1 MIRNETIS
9 LLTVPLFTGA
19 IGYLTN
25 WTGVWMLFYPI
36 RFAGVRIPG
45 LAPLVAL
52 LPRKIQQIPGFMQGG
67 VGWQGIIPSRAA
79 KMGSIAVDKGI
90 AKLGSPAEFYEH
102 LDPEK
107 MAEHML
113 ASARG
118 DIRAVVERIMERE
131 HPQLWRDLPPRLR
144 EAVHDRVQQQLPE
157 IIGSVTE
164 EIGSHV
170 DQLLDV
176 KLMVIRHIEANP
188 ELINRV
194 FLEVGRKEL
203 RFIIN
208 FGFFFGF
215 ALGIPTAILTEV
227 VFHVWWLLPLSGVI
241 IGYVT
246 NWVALWM
253 IFEPVEPRKLG
264 GFTLHGLFLRRRP
277 EIAEV
282 YSGIIANDI
291 VNMRNIG
298 EELLHGPRSDRTRQ
312 MIEAALRPAVDRAV
326 GPARPAVRV
335 AVGTREYDRIRESVA
350 TEAVEYTM
358 TPLTDPEF
366 NIQQSSAVRALI
378 EARMR
383 EMSYPDLVELLRSA
397 MKEDEWL
404 LLLHGAV
411 LGLAGGLIHLGL
423 FG

>member
-1 MIRNETIS
+1 MVHNETIS
-9 LLTVPLFTGA
+9 LISVPLFTGA

-25 WTGVWMLFYPI
+25 WSGVWMLFYPI
-36 RFAGVRIPG
+36 RFRGVRIPG
-45 LAPLVAL
+45 LAPLVGL
-52 LPRKIQQIPGFMQGG
+52 LPRKIQQIPGVMQGG
-67 VGWQGIIPSRAA
+67 AGWQGIIPSRAA

-90 AKLGSPAEFYEH
+90 AKLGSPSEFYEQ
-102 LDPEK
+102 LDPEA

-118 DIRAVVERIMERE
+118 DIRDVVERIMVRE
-131 HPQLWRDLPPRLR
+131 HPQLWRDLPPRVR
-144 EAVHDRVQQQLPE
+144 EAVHARVQEQLPD
-157 IIGSVTE
+157 ILRTITD
-164 EIGSHV
+164 EIGTHV

-176 KLMVIRHIEANP
+176 KLMVIRHIEAHP

-194 FLEVGRKEL
+194 YLEVGRREL

-215 ALGIPTAILTEV
+215 CLGLPTAILTV
-227 VFHVWWLLPLSGVI
+227 LVFTQWWVLPLAGVI

-253 IFEPVEPRKLG
+253 IFEPVEPRTLG
-264 GFTLHGLFLRRRP
+264 RFTLHGLFLRRKP
-277 EIAEV
+277 EIATA

-291 VNMRNIG
+291 VNMRNVG
-298 EELLHGPRSDRTRQ
+298 EELLHGPQSDRTRL
-312 MIEAALRPAVDRAV
+312 MIETALRPAVDGAV
-326 GPARPAVRV
+326 GPAQPAVRV
-335 AVGTREYDRIRESVA
+335 AMGTEEYDRIRESVA
-350 TEAVEYTM
+350 VEAVDYAM

-366 NIQQSSAVRALI
+366 NVQQSASVQKLI
-378 EARMR
+378 EARMQ
-383 EMSYPDLVELLRSA
+383 EMSYSDLVELLRSA

-411 LGLAGGLIHLGL
+411 LGFVAGLIHLAI